1 MIISPLKGFQ
11 KTKSETYI
19 QTNHFLS
26 WCYKIGSWLIKV
38 VIACWR
44 RAVDL
49 YNLCPELHLIGEVR
63 KIVDWLQFSW
73 KSMCNRTVMQA
84 CHMTLVQ
91 QPWWCCTWSYQ
102 LFLTWLLRQR
112 RITFFLAPYSPSAS
126 LYTPLAWL
134 DISLVTVTQWT
145 SQAK

>member
-1 MIISPLKGFQ
+1 M
-11 KTKSETYI
+11 
-19 QTNHFLS
+19 
-26 WCYKIGSWLIKV
+26 
-38 VIACWR
+38 IACWWH
-44 RAVDL
+44 AVDL
-49 YNLCPELHLIGEVR
+49 CNLCPELHLISEMR

-112 RITFFLAPYSPSAS
+112 RITFFSSLQPFCFSLHTFGLARYVSCDCHTMILSGKVVVTS
-126 LYTPLAWL
+126 LKSLFTHHINIL
-134 DISLVTVTQWT
+134 DMYNETGFIWYVWCSWCL
-145 SQAK
+145 SYC